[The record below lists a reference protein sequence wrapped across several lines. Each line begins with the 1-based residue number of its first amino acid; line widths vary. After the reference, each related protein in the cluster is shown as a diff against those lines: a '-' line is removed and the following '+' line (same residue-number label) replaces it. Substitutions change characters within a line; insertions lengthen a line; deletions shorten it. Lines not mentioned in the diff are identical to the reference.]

1 MITCW
6 FQIANCVT
14 CYSARF
20 LQGQMGMANKK
31 IKGVKEIFCSKFRK
45 WMWKITAF
53 KRWKLKCSF
62 KLTNLGEILSSKS
75 NEKGSF
81 NT

>member
-6 FQIANCVT
+6 FQIANCIT

-31 IKGVKEIFCSKFRK
+31 IKGVKGIFCSEFGK
-45 WMWKITAF
+45 WM
-53 KRWKLKCSF
+53 
-62 KLTNLGEILSSKS
+62 
-75 NEKGSF
+75 
-81 NT
+81 